1 MTNVLMQLL
10 ALVPFMQLPSYDYIL
25 EVYSATVEKLSRNI
39 TARNIPT
46 ADIFV
51 RAYFTTDGHKM

>member
-1 MTNVLMQLL
+1 MQLL